1 MAFSP
6 RLIALSALGAAP
18 LLLFS
23 GCGGSASE
31 ARQTVVAIQPTSYV
45 TLEPITTTTTTTT
58 LPGATTPG
66 GGTSP
71 TEQEYTIQAG
81 DYLSKIA
88 DLYGVANED
97 ICNYNQW
104 TDCVDPPHLLLPG
117 DKIKIPPNASVPGS
131 GGTDTGVDTG
141 ATNPPTP
148 TTEAPASVA
157 CTYTIAAGDTPSQ
170 VAGKHGISFNEL
182 QRANP
187 QMDMSTTFVVG
198 DTINIPEPGTC

>member
-18 LLLFS
+18 LLLFT

-71 TEQEYTIQAG
+71 TEQEYTIQSG
-81 DYLSKIA
+81 DSLSKIA
-88 DLYGVANED
+88 SLYDVAIED
-97 ICNYNQW
+97 ICAYNQW
-104 TDCVDPPHLLLPG
+104 ADCIEPLHLLLAG
-117 DKIKIPPNASVPGS
+117 DKVKIPPNASVPGS

-157 CTYTIAAGDTPSQ
+157 CTYTIAAGDTPSE
-170 VAGKHGISFNEL
+170 VAGKHGISFSDL
-182 QRANP
+182 QSANP
-187 QMDMSTTFVVG
+187 QMDMSVTFLPG